1 MLPRTLRELA
11 LVCFTALLMAAAV
24 GFLGLG
30 LGRLDFAQ
38 YAGALCTVFA
48 LGLCTAYLGLCHRKD
63 PVDPWYL
70 QQALMEKSGQATPR
84 VPQVNKH
91 VVTYLALCLEEWAE
105 TAYEVRTALGGGVSL
120 ATQSA
125 PVQHVWAELDSMVNE
140 INHMSNNLR
149 HRAKVLD
156 EHWSQPF
163 TATQA
168 VMFADGVTDQAVVV
182 AGLAIAGGIPGAPC
196 YEEVVGSNLS
206 KANPLTGLIDKD
218 ATGKW
223 IKGVNYQAPSLRR
236 VLASHGRIDAQE
248 VL

>member
-11 LVCFTALLMAAAV
+11 LVCFTALLMVAAV
-24 GFLGLG
+24 GFLGFA
-30 LGRLDFAQ
+30 LGRLDFSQ
-38 YAGALCTVFA
+38 YAGALCATFA
-48 LGLCTAYLGLCHRKD
+48 LGLCAAYLGLCHRKD
-63 PVDPWYL
+63 PVDPWCL

-84 VPQVNKH
+84 SPQVNKH
-91 VVTYLALCLEEWAE
+91 VITYLALVLEEWAE
-105 TAYEVRTALGGGVSL
+105 TAYEVRTALGGVNL
-120 ATQSA
+120 ATA
-125 PVQHVWAELDSMVNE
+125 PVPVQHVWAELDSMVNE
-140 INHMSNNLR
+140 ISAMSSNLR

-156 EHWSQPF
+156 ERWVQHF
-163 TATQA
+163 TDTQA
-168 VMFADGVTDQAVVV
+168 VLFADGVTDQAVVV
-182 AGLAIAGGIPGAPC
+182 AGLAIAGGIPGAAC

-223 IKGVNYQAPSLRR
+223 IKGVNYQPPSLRR

>member
-24 GFLGLG
+24 GLLGFG

-38 YAGALCTVFA
+38 YAGALCTTFA

-105 TAYEVRTALGGGVSL
+105 TAYEVRTALGGVNL
-120 ATQSA
+120 ATA
-125 PVQHVWAELDSMVNE
+125 PIPVQHVWAELDGLVNE
-140 INHMSNNLR
+140 INAMSNNLR

-156 EHWSQPF
+156 ERWSQPF
-163 TATQA
+163 TETQA

-182 AGLAIAGGIPGAPC
+182 AGLAIAGGIPGAAC

-223 IKGVNYQAPSLRR
+223 IKGVNYQPPSLRR
-236 VLASHGRIDAQE
+236 VLASHGRIERQE
-248 VL
+248 AV